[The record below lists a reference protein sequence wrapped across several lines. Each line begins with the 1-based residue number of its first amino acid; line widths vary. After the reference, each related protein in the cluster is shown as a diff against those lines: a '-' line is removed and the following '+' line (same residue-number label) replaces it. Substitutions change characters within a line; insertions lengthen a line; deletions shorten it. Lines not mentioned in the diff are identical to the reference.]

1 MEDDGDYGIGQTSSA
16 RVIPPPAPDVELP
29 YRPRDPQNYRPAI
42 GLIGC
47 GGISEMHLRAYEN
60 AGYEVV
66 ALCSRNR
73 ERAEARRREFFPDAD
88 IYLDYRDLLARDDI
102 EVVDIT
108 THPQERVPIIEAA
121 IDAKKHIL
129 SQKPFVVDLD
139 IGLRLLE
146 RAEARGVLL
155 AVNQNGRWAPH
166 FSYLRHALKADLL
179 GTLCSAHFSVHWDH
193 SWIAGTPFEDIADL
207 VLYDFGIH
215 WFDMAAALL
224 AGRTVLSVYA
234 SAARSPAQNVRPAL
248 LAQVAIQCEDAQ
260 IGLFFNGYTQQG
272 QRDRTYVVGT
282 QGSFES
288 TGPDLTTQNVAL
300 YTREGVMR
308 PELEGTWFGAGFH
321 GAMAELLCAI
331 AEKREPE
338 HGARNNLES
347 LALCFAAVAS
357 ARSGQSFCPGQVRRL
372 PGK

>member
-1 MEDDGDYGIGQTSSA
+1 MDADAEYGVGQTSG
-16 RVIPPPAPDVELP
+16 VQDLPAAELP
-29 YRPRDPQNYRPAI
+29 YRPRDPEGYRPAM

-47 GGISEMHLRAYEN
+47 GGISEMHLRAYQN

-73 ERAEARRREFFPDAD
+73 ERVEARRREFFPQAD
-88 IYLDYRDLLARDDI
+88 IYLDYRELLARGDI

-108 THPQERVPIIEAA
+108 THPRERVAIIEAA
-121 IDAKKHIL
+121 IDAGKHIL

-139 IGLRLLE
+139 VGLRLAD
-146 RAEARGVLL
+146 RADARGVLL

-166 FSYLRHALKADLL
+166 FSYLRHALKVGLL

-193 SWIAGTPFEDIADL
+193 SWIAGTSFEDVADL

-224 AGRTVLSVYA
+224 AGRPALSVFA
-234 SAARSPAQNVRPAL
+234 SAARAPGQQVRPPL

-260 IGLFFNGYTQQG
+260 VGLFFNGDTQQG
-272 QRDRTYVVGT
+272 QSDRTYIVGT
-282 QGSFES
+282 EGSFES
-288 TGPDLTTQNVAL
+288 VGPDLTTQRVAL
-300 YTREGVMR
+300 YTRDGAMR
-308 PELEGTWFGAGFH
+308 PDLEGTWFGAGFH

-331 AEKREPE
+331 VEKREPE
-338 HGARNNLES
+338 HGARGNLES

-357 ARSGQSFCPGQVRRL
+357 ARTGRGVCPGQVRRL
-372 PGK
+372 LDE